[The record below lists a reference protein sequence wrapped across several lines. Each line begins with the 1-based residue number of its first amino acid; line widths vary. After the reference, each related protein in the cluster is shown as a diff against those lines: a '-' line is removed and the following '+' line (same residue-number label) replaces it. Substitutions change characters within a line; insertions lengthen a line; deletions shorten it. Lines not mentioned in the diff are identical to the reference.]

1 MMKYYI
7 NINSWNLLESFV
19 TESLSPFAFYSKRN
33 FGNNLSRFISNS
45 NEKINYLVLSTADN
59 GGDYT
64 IVVDDAILDTSSIK
78 PVKGL
83 KTIIMYNKT
92 LYYKNG
98 YVSFRFG
105 SQSLLDAFIAESQ
118 ILFEVKCIDKYKEDF
133 FIKEVKEKKASATL
147 RKLGESFSFEQQDFI
162 AGDNLFNI
170 VKGAVVGYV
179 RGALTTSDS
188 SNLRLVSM
196 IKDIKNSFAGLN
208 TQIMVNDSEV
218 EHPEV
223 YIIKLKECQKSYNEV
238 IHEKTNY
245 FEILTQLFHEV
256 RNLASL
262 RCREL
267 SRYKVGDK
275 ERLLESLE
283 RQKQDIEYEICQI
296 ENANNISIIKAELK
310 QIKDE
315 EKRLGER
322 SGKTRI
328 YFKKDTPEYNRKQ
341 ELKVKLREFEESNEG
356 YKVLLRKFDDI
367 NITIQNANSGKSQYD
382 AALSALFTRISD
394 ITNDLQKKFEQGKSL
409 NAVDLSSVAYTQK
422 SGLELKGSSEENAE
436 LEYFD
441 VLMKTITRRDT
452 LETISDPFIL
462 SLIEN
467 SAIAYKSY
475 PSYESEKGKLITE
488 CLRNY
493 WRYKHNQC
501 MGFTIPD
508 NMPVLQSVMSFF
520 LKPFGFD
527 QIERYM
533 MNKKYTEKK
542 YAMMLW
548 AACNGYAALPK
559 TFTSVLY
566 QDKANYKD
574 MDALLEDIKYKM
586 G

>member
-1 MMKYYI
+1 MKYYI
-7 NINSWNLLESFV
+7 SINSWNLLESFV

-45 NEKINYLVLSTADN
+45 NDKINFLVLSTVDN

-83 KTIIMYNKT
+83 KTIIVYSKT
-92 LYYKNG
+92 LYYKKG

-105 SQSLLDAFIAESQ
+105 SQALQDAIIAESQ

-147 RKLGESFSFEQQDFI
+147 RKLGESFSFEQHDLI
-162 AGDNLFNI
+162 KGDNRFNI

-179 RGALTTSDS
+179 RGALTTFGSSD
-188 SNLRLVSM
+188 LRLVSM
-196 IKDIKNSFAGLN
+196 IKDIKNSFTGLN
-208 TQIMVNDSEV
+208 TQIMVSDTEV
-218 EHPEV
+218 EHPEA
-223 YIIKLKECQKSYNEV
+223 YIVKLKECQKLYDEV

-245 FEILTQLFHEV
+245 FDILIQLFLEV
-256 RNLASL
+256 RNLASH
-262 RCREL
+262 RCAEL
-267 SRYKVGDK
+267 SRYNVGDK
-275 ERLLESLE
+275 DRILESLE

-296 ENANNISIIKAELK
+296 ERANDITTIKAELNK
-310 QIKDE
+310 IKAE
-315 EKRLGER
+315 EKRLGEK

-328 YFKKDTPEYNRKQ
+328 YFKKDTPEYNRKK
-341 ELKVKLREFEESNEG
+341 ELKAMLKEFEESNEG

-367 NITIQNANSGKSQYD
+367 NMSIQNAYSGKSQYD
-382 AALSALFTRISD
+382 AALSALFARISD
-394 ITNDLQKKFEQGKSL
+394 ITNDLQKKFDQGKSL
-409 NAVDLSSVAYTQK
+409 NIVDLSGIAYTQK
-422 SGLELKGSSEENAE
+422 SGLELKGASEDFAE
-436 LEYFD
+436 LEYFN
-441 VLMKTITRRDT
+441 VLMKTIFVRDT

-462 SLIEN
+462 SLIEK
-467 SAIAYKSY
+467 SANAYKSY
-475 PSYESEKGKLITE
+475 PSFKSEKGKLITE

-501 MGFTIPD
+501 TGFVIPD

-548 AACNGYAALPK
+548 AACKGYADLPK
-559 TFTSVLY
+559 TFTSILY
-566 QDKANYKD
+566 QDKANYMD
-574 MDALLEDIKYKM
+574 MDILLEDIMHKI

>member
-1 MMKYYI
+1 MKYYI
-7 NINSWNLLESFV
+7 SINSWNLLESFV

-45 NEKINYLVLSTADN
+45 NEKINFLVLSTADN

-64 IVVDDAILDTSSIK
+64 IIVDDAILDTSSIK
-78 PVKGL
+78 PIKGV
-83 KTIIMYNKT
+83 KTIIVYNKT
-92 LYYKNG
+92 LYYKKG

-105 SQSLLDAFIAESQ
+105 SQALHDAFIAESQ

-133 FIKEVKEKKASATL
+133 FIKEVKEKNASVTL
-147 RKLGESFSFEQQDFI
+147 RKLGESFSFEQQNLI
-162 AGDNLFNI
+162 KCDNRFNI

-179 RGALTTSDS
+179 RGALTTSG
-188 SNLRLVSM
+188 SNDLRLVSM

-208 TQIMVNDSEV
+208 TQIMVSDSEV
-218 EHPEV
+218 EYPEN
-223 YIIKLKECQKSYNEV
+223 YIIKLKECQKSYYEV
-238 IHEKTNY
+238 LNEKTNY
-245 FEILTQLFHEV
+245 FDIITQLFLEV

-262 RCREL
+262 RCAEL
-267 SRYKVGDK
+267 SRYKVSDK

-283 RQKQDIEYEICQI
+283 RQKQNIEYEICQI
-296 ENANNISIIKAELK
+296 ERANNISIVKVELK

-322 SGKTRI
+322 SGKTRM

-341 ELKVKLREFEESNEG
+341 ELKAMLKEFEESNEG
-356 YKVLLRKFDDI
+356 YKALLRKFDDI
-367 NITIQNANSGKSQYD
+367 NMSIQNADSGKSQYD

-394 ITNDLQKKFEQGKSL
+394 IANDLQKRFDQGKSL
-409 NAVDLSSVAYTQK
+409 NTVDFSGIAYTQEL
-422 SGLELKGSSEENAE
+422 GLELKEASEDNAE
-436 LEYFD
+436 LEYFN
-441 VLMKTITRRDT
+441 VLMKTIVDRETI
-452 LETISDPFIL
+452 ETISDPLIL
-462 SLIEN
+462 SLIES
-467 SAIAYKSY
+467 SANTYKSH
-475 PSYESEKGKLITE
+475 PSYESEKGKLIME

-493 WRYKHNQC
+493 WRYKHNKC
-501 MGFTIPD
+501 TGFAIPD

-566 QDKANYKD
+566 QDKANYMD
-574 MDALLEDIKYKM
+574 MDDLLEDIMHKM
-586 G
+586 E

>member
-1 MMKYYI
+1 MKYYI
-7 NINSWNLLESFV
+7 SINSWNLLESFV

-45 NEKINYLVLSTADN
+45 NEKINFLVLSTTDN

-64 IVVDDAILDTSSIK
+64 IVVDDAILDTSSIN

-83 KTIIMYNKT
+83 KTIIVYNKT
-92 LYYKNG
+92 LYYKKG

-105 SQSLLDAFIAESQ
+105 SQVLQDAFIAESQ

-133 FIKEVKEKKASATL
+133 FIKEIKEKKASVTL
-147 RKLGESFSFEQQDFI
+147 RKHGESFSFEQQDLI
-162 AGDNLFNI
+162 KGDNLFNVI
-170 VKGAVVGYV
+170 KGAVVGYV
-179 RGALTTSDS
+179 RGDLTTSDS
-188 SNLRLVSM
+188 NDIKLVSM

-223 YIIKLKECQKSYNEV
+223 YITKIKECQKSYNEV
-238 IHEKTNY
+238 IQEKTNY
-245 FEILTQLFHEV
+245 FDILMQHFLEV
-256 RNLASL
+256 TNLTSQ
-262 RCREL
+262 RVEEL
-267 SRYKVGDK
+267 SRYNTNEKK
-275 ERLLESLE
+275 EEYLSRLES
-283 RQKQDIEYEICQI
+283 RKQNVENEICQI
-296 ENANNISIIKAELK
+296 EIENNISIVKSELR

-322 SGKTRI
+322 SGKTRR

-341 ELKVKLREFEESNEG
+341 ELKAVLKEFEESNEG
-356 YKVLLRKFDDI
+356 YKALLRELDNI
-367 NITIQNANSGKSQYD
+367 NISILNANSGKTKYD
-382 AALSALFTRISD
+382 AALSTLFARISD
-394 ITNDLQKKFEQGKSL
+394 ITNELQKKFDQCKSL
-409 NAVDLSSVAYTQK
+409 NMVDLSSITYSQE
-422 SGLELKGSSEENAE
+422 SGIEIKESSQDIAE
-436 LEYFD
+436 LEYFN
-441 VLMKTITRRDT
+441 VLMKTIVGMET

-467 SAIAYKSY
+467 SANVYKSY
-475 PSYESEKGKLITE
+475 QSYESEKGKLITE

-501 MGFTIPD
+501 TGFAIPD

-527 QIERYM
+527 QIERFM

-559 TFTSVLY
+559 IFTSVLY
-566 QDKANYKD
+566 QDKANYMD
-574 MDALLEDIKYKM
+574 MDKLLENIMHKIV
-586 G
+586 

>member
-1 MMKYYI
+1 MKYYI
-7 NINSWNLLESFV
+7 SINSWNLLESFV

-45 NEKINYLVLSTADN
+45 NEKINFLVLSTADN

-64 IVVDDAILDTSSIK
+64 IVVDDDILDTSSIK
-78 PVKGL
+78 PIKGL
-83 KTIIMYNKT
+83 KTIKVYNKT
-92 LYYKNG
+92 LYYKKG
-98 YVSFRFG
+98 HVSFRFG
-105 SQSLLDAFIAESQ
+105 SQALQDAFIAESQ

-133 FIKEVKEKKASATL
+133 FIQEVKEKKASATL
-147 RKLGESFSFEQQDFI
+147 RKLGESFSFEQQELIKD
-162 AGDNLFNI
+162 DNQFNI
-170 VKGAVVGYV
+170 VKGAIVGYV
-179 RGALTTSDS
+179 RGALTTSDAS
-188 SNLRLVSM
+188 GLRLVSM

-223 YIIKLKECQKSYNEV
+223 YVIKLKECQKSYNEV
-238 IHEKTNY
+238 LHDKTNY
-245 FEILTQLFHEV
+245 FAILTQLFLEV

-262 RCREL
+262 RCAEL
-267 SRYKVGDK
+267 SRYKVGEK

-296 ENANNISIIKAELK
+296 ERANNISIIKAELK

-341 ELKVKLREFEESNEG
+341 ELKAEIKEFEESNEG
-356 YKVLLRKFDDI
+356 YKALLHKLDVI
-367 NITIQNANSGKSQYD
+367 NVSIQNANSGKSQYD
-382 AALSALFTRISD
+382 AALSSLFVRISD
-394 ITNDLQKKFEQGKSL
+394 ITNDLQKKFDQGKSL
-409 NAVDLSSVAYTQK
+409 NSVDISGITYVQEL
-422 SGLELKGSSEENAE
+422 GLELKRTSEDGAE
-436 LEYFD
+436 LEYFNA
-441 VLMKTITRRDT
+441 LLKTIIGRDK
-452 LETISDPFIL
+452 LDAISDPFIL

-467 SAIAYKSY
+467 SANAYKSC
-475 PSYESEKGKLITE
+475 PSYESEKGKLIME

-501 MGFTIPD
+501 TGFSIPC
-508 NMPVLQSVMSFF
+508 NMPILQSVMSFF

-566 QDKANYKD
+566 QDKANYMD
-574 MDALLEDIKYKM
+574 MDDLLESIRHKM
-586 G
+586 R

>member
-1 MMKYYI
+1 MKYYI
-7 NINSWNLLESFV
+7 SINSWNLLESFV
-19 TESLSPFAFYSKRN
+19 TESLSPFAFYNKRN

-45 NEKINYLVLSTADN
+45 NEKINFLVLSTTDN
-59 GGDYT
+59 GGDYA

-83 KTIIMYNKT
+83 KTIMVYNKT
-92 LYYKNG
+92 LYYKKG

-105 SQSLLDAFIAESQ
+105 SQVLQDALIAESL

-133 FIKEVKEKKASATL
+133 FIKEVKERKASATL
-147 RKLGESFSFEQQDFI
+147 KKLGESFSFEQQKLIKD
-162 AGDNLFNI
+162 DNLFNI
-170 VKGAVVGYV
+170 VKGAIVGFV

-223 YIIKLKECQKSYNEV
+223 YIIKLKECQKSYAE
-238 IHEKTNY
+238 ILHEKTNY
-245 FEILTQLFHEV
+245 FDILIQLFQEV

-262 RCREL
+262 RSSEL
-267 SRYKVGDK
+267 GKYKGGDK
-275 ERLLESLE
+275 EELLENFE
-283 RQKQDIEYEICQI
+283 RQKQDVEYEICQI
-296 ENANNISIIKAELK
+296 EIVNNISIVKEELK

-322 SGKTRI
+322 NGKTRI
-328 YFKKDTPEYNRKQ
+328 YFKKDTAEYIRKQ
-341 ELKVKLREFEESNEG
+341 ELKAILKEFEESNEG
-356 YKVLLRKFDDI
+356 YKALLRKLEDI
-367 NITIQNANSGKSQYD
+367 NISIQNANSGKSQYD
-382 AALSALFTRISD
+382 AALSALFARISD
-394 ITNDLQKKFEQGKSL
+394 ITNDLQKKFDQGKSL
-409 NAVDLSSVAYTQK
+409 STVDLSDIAYAQK
-422 SGLELKGSSEENAE
+422 NGLELKGALEGDAE
-436 LEYFD
+436 MEYFN
-441 VLMKTITRRDT
+441 VLIKTIVDRET
-452 LETISDPFIL
+452 LDTISDPFIL
-462 SLIEN
+462 SLIKD
-467 SAIAYKSY
+467 SAIVYRSY
-475 PSYESEKGKLITE
+475 PSYDSEKGKLIME

-493 WRYKHNQC
+493 WKYKHNQC
-501 MGFTIPD
+501 MEFAIPA

-566 QDKANYKD
+566 QDKANYID
-574 MDALLEDIKYKM
+574 MDDLLEGIRHKM
-586 G
+586 R

>member
-1 MMKYYI
+1 MKYYI
-7 NINSWNLLESFV
+7 SINSWNLLESFV

-45 NEKINYLVLSTADN
+45 NDKINFLVLSTVDN

-83 KTIIMYNKT
+83 KTIIVYSKT
-92 LYYKNG
+92 LYYKKG

-105 SQSLLDAFIAESQ
+105 SQALQDAIIAESQ

-147 RKLGESFSFEQQDFI
+147 RKLGESFSFEQHDLI
-162 AGDNLFNI
+162 KGDNRFNI

-179 RGALTTSDS
+179 RGALTTFGSSD
-188 SNLRLVSM
+188 LRLVSM
-196 IKDIKNSFAGLN
+196 IKDIKNSFTGLN
-208 TQIMVNDSEV
+208 TQIMVSDTEV
-218 EHPEV
+218 EHPEA
-223 YIIKLKECQKSYNEV
+223 YIVKLKECQKLYDEV

-245 FEILTQLFHEV
+245 FDILIQLFLEV
-256 RNLASL
+256 RNLASH
-262 RCREL
+262 RCAEL
-267 SRYKVGDK
+267 SRYNVGDK
-275 ERLLESLE
+275 DRILESLE

-296 ENANNISIIKAELK
+296 ERANDITTIKAELNK
-310 QIKDE
+310 IKAE
-315 EKRLGER
+315 EKRLGEK

-328 YFKKDTPEYNRKQ
+328 YFKKDTPEYNRKK
-341 ELKVKLREFEESNEG
+341 ELKAMLKEFEESNEG

-367 NITIQNANSGKSQYD
+367 NMSIQNSYSGKSQYD
-382 AALSALFTRISD
+382 AALSALFARISD
-394 ITNDLQKKFEQGKSL
+394 ITNDLQKKFDQGKSL
-409 NAVDLSSVAYTQK
+409 NIVDLSGIAYTQK
-422 SGLELKGSSEENAE
+422 SGLELKGASEDFAE
-436 LEYFD
+436 LEYFN
-441 VLMKTITRRDT
+441 VLMKTIFVRDT

-462 SLIEN
+462 SLIEK
-467 SAIAYKSY
+467 SANAYKSY
-475 PSYESEKGKLITE
+475 PSFKSEKGKLITE

-501 MGFTIPD
+501 TGFVIPD

-548 AACNGYAALPK
+548 AACKGYADLPK
-559 TFTSVLY
+559 TFTSILY
-566 QDKANYKD
+566 QDKANYMD
-574 MDALLEDIKYKM
+574 MDILLEDIMHKI

>member
-1 MMKYYI
+1 MKYYI
-7 NINSWNLLESFV
+7 SINSWNLLESFV

-45 NEKINYLVLSTADN
+45 NEKINFLVFSTADN

-83 KTIIMYNKT
+83 KTIIVYNKT
-92 LYYKNG
+92 LYYKKG

-105 SQSLLDAFIAESQ
+105 SQALQDAFIAESQ
-118 ILFEVKCIDKYKEDF
+118 ILFEVKCVDKYKKDF
-133 FIKEVKEKKASATL
+133 FIKAVKEKKASVTL
-147 RKLGESFSFEQQDFI
+147 RKLGESFSFEQQI
-162 AGDNLFNI
+162 LIKGDNRFNI

-179 RGALTTSDS
+179 RGALTTSGS
-188 SNLRLVSM
+188 SDLRLISM

-218 EHPEV
+218 DHPED
-223 YIIKLKECQKSYNEV
+223 YIVKLKECQKTYNEV
-238 IHEKTNY
+238 LNEKTNY
-245 FEILTQLFHEV
+245 FDILTQLFLEV

-262 RCREL
+262 RCAEL
-267 SRYKVGDK
+267 KRYKVGDN
-275 ERLLESLE
+275 LESLE
-283 RQKQDIEYEICQI
+283 KQKQNIEYEICQI
-296 ENANNISIIKAELK
+296 ERANNISIVKAELK

-328 YFKKDTPEYNRKQ
+328 YFKKDSPEYNRKQ
-341 ELKVKLREFEESNEG
+341 ELKALLKEFEDSNEG
-356 YKVLLRKFDDI
+356 YKALLRKFDDI
-367 NITIQNANSGKSQYD
+367 NMSIQNANSGKSQYD
-382 AALSALFTRISD
+382 AALSALFARISD
-394 ITNDLQKKFEQGKSL
+394 ITNDLQKKYDQGKSL
-409 NAVDLSSVAYTQK
+409 NTVDLSGIAYTRE
-422 SGLELKGSSEENAE
+422 SGLELKVASEDKAE
-436 LEYFD
+436 LEYFN
-441 VLMKTITRRDT
+441 VLMRTIVDRDT
-452 LETISDPFIL
+452 LETISDPLIL

-467 SAIAYKSY
+467 SANTYKSY

-501 MGFTIPD
+501 TGFAIPD

-566 QDKANYKD
+566 QDEANYMD
-574 MDALLEDIKYKM
+574 MDDLLEDIMHKM
-586 G
+586 E

>member
-1 MMKYYI
+1 MKYYI
-7 NINSWNLLESFV
+7 SINSWNLLESFV
-19 TESLSPFAFYSKRN
+19 AESLSPFAFYSKRN

-45 NEKINYLVLSTADN
+45 NEKINFLVLSTADN

-64 IVVDDAILDTSSIK
+64 IVVDDAILDPSSIK
-78 PVKGL
+78 PIKGL
-83 KTIIMYNKT
+83 KTIIVYNKT
-92 LYYKNG
+92 LYYKKG

-105 SQSLLDAFIAESQ
+105 SQALQDAFIAESQ

-133 FIKEVKEKKASATL
+133 FIKEVKEKKALVTL
-147 RKLGESFSFEQQDFI
+147 RRLGESFSFEQQNFI
-162 AGDNLFNI
+162 KGDNRFNI

-179 RGALTTSDS
+179 RGALTTSGS
-188 SNLRLVSM
+188 SDLRLVSM

-218 EHPEV
+218 DHPEV
-223 YIIKLKECQKSYNEV
+223 YIIKLKGCQKLYNVV

-245 FEILTQLFHEV
+245 FDILTQLFLEV
-256 RNLASL
+256 RNLAYL
-262 RCREL
+262 RCAEL

-283 RQKQDIEYEICQI
+283 RQKQDIEHEICQI
-296 ENANNISIIKAELK
+296 ESANNISIVKAELK
-310 QIKDE
+310 QIKEE

-322 SGKTRI
+322 SGKTRV
-328 YFKKDTPEYNRKQ
+328 YFKKGTPEYNRKQ
-341 ELKVKLREFEESNEG
+341 ELKAMLNEFEESNDG
-356 YKVLLRKFDDI
+356 YKALLRKFDDI
-367 NITIQNANSGKSQYD
+367 NISIQNANSGKSQYD
-382 AALSALFTRISD
+382 AALSALFVRISD
-394 ITNDLQKKFEQGKSL
+394 ITNDLQKKLDQGKSL
-409 NAVDLSSVAYTQK
+409 NSVDLSSIVYTQE
-422 SGLELKGSSEENAE
+422 SGLELKGASEDNAE
-436 LEYFD
+436 LEYFK
-441 VLMKTITRRDT
+441 VLMKTIVGRDT
-452 LETISDPFIL
+452 LEIISEPFIL

-501 MGFTIPD
+501 TGFAIPD
-508 NMPVLQSVMSFF
+508 DMPVLQSVMSFF

-533 MNKKYTEKK
+533 INKKYTEKK

-566 QDKANYKD
+566 QDKANYMD
-574 MDALLEDIKYKM
+574 MDDLLEDIKHKM